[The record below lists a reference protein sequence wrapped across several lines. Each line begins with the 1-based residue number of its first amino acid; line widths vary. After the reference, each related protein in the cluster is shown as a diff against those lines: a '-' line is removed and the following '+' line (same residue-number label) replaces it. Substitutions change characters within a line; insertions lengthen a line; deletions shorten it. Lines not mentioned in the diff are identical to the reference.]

1 MFMKVDS
8 YDIIFSYENC
18 VVTRFIPFS

>member
-1 MFMKVDS
+1 MKVDS